1 MARLHIAILG
11 VGTIGRHHAEIVAA
25 EPGLSL
31 SIVDPAPVGAA
42 LADNLGAA
50 CFPDL
55 GALLATRRPDGLI
68 VATPN
73 RLHVPQG
80 LTALAAGIPA
90 LIEKPLADDP
100 AEGRRLVEVAEAA
113 RVPLLVGHH
122 RRYGAVLRAAK
133 VAVAEGR
140 LGQILS
146 VHAQC
151 WLPKPDSYFEPE
163 WRRAPGAGPILIN
176 LIHDIDALRFLVGE
190 IASVGAI
197 ATHAGRN
204 LAVEDS
210 AAITLAFVGGAVGT
224 VTVSDAIPAPW
235 SWELTSGENPDYPR
249 EDAFAYLLGGCRGSL
264 AIPSLDLWHQARRHW
279 HMPLARTR
287 LHAAPIDPLVE
298 QLRHFAAVIRGELKP
313 LVPAS
318 EGLKSLQAVA
328 AIREAVATGRT
339 VSLESAPEPEGALS

>member
-11 VGTIGRHHAEIVAA
+11 AGAIGRRHAEIVTA

-42 LADNLGAA
+42 LADRLGAA

-55 GALLATRRPDGLI
+55 DALLATRRPDGLI

-100 AEGRRLVEVAEAA
+100 AEGRRLVEAAEAA

-133 VAVAEGR
+133 IAVAEGR

-146 VHAQC
+146 AHAQC
-151 WLPKPDSYFEPE
+151 WLPKPDSYFEPD

-204 LAVEDS
+204 LAVEDG

-249 EDAFAYLLGGCRGSL
+249 EDAFAYLLGGSLGSL
-264 AIPSLDLWHQARRHW
+264 AIPSLDLWLQARRHW
-279 HMPLARTR
+279 HTPLARTR

-298 QLRHFAAVIRGELKP
+298 QIRHFAAVIRGDAAP
-313 LVPAS
+313 RVS
-318 EGLKSLQAVA
+318 GREGLRTLEVVEAIHRSAETGATVA
-328 AIREAVATGRT
+328 LA
-339 VSLESAPEPEGALS
+339 EPELEGATP